1 MVQQQQG
8 NGGGIQQSEGIFG
21 GIGVV
26 TPFSK
31 KIRPYYILL
40 LVLEVLLLTLRWLMG
55 DPHGALLML
64 AVTAVGVLAVTVA
77 GGGVDV
83 IYGGYFGLMAFVSGL
98 LDLNIAI
105 EHIAWHEFGAG
116 LFHQRKAKLDLM
128 SLLRPALYLLC
139 AAVQLCAALLAY
151 LLYKDVESL
160 EDEYMDEPLFA
171 TQDQARVYHSI
182 MAHAERRPTENENH
196 PLSPEE
202 KAFSGKAYKLPA

>member
-1 MVQQQQG
+1 MTQQG
-8 NGGGIQQSEGIFG
+8 SSGGIQQQEGIFG
-21 GIGVV
+21 GIGVI

-40 LVLEVLLLTLRWLMG
+40 LVLEVILLVLRWLMG

-105 EHIAWHEFGAG
+105 EHVAWHEWGAG
-116 LFHQRKAKLDLM
+116 LMHHRKPRLDLM
-128 SLLRPALYLLC
+128 SLARPALYLLC
-139 AAVQLCAALLAY
+139 AAVQLAAALLAY
-151 LLYKDVESL
+151 LLYKDVEAL
-160 EDEYMDEPLFA
+160 EDEYTDEPIFA
-171 TQDQARVYHSI
+171 TQEQARVYHSI
-182 MAHAERRPTENENH
+182 MAQAERRPAEGSDRN